1 MKSCPLDRTFGPAVG
16 QCRGGFDFTLTFE
29 ESILGFVPQILLI
42 LLTPI
47 RFLTLRGRRVK
58 LFKNSH
64 LGFLKTVTTN
74 LYVISS
80 LISVVLWTRHENYRT
95 QISVAFAITQ
105 LMGALAI
112 TVLSRVE
119 HTRSM
124 RPSHLLQFFLL
135 IMLMCNAV
143 RLRTLFL
150 MQYSNALV
158 VSASTHT
165 FLTGALLLL
174 ESLDKALLLPTEP
187 SSKRSPEE
195 TLGLFS
201 KGFFWYLNGLFW
213 TGKYVVYAKQD
224 RVLISRCRLPQS
236 AEPRR
241 PPQPQRGTFV

>member
-1 MKSCPLDRTFGPAVG
+1 MKSCPLDGTFGPAVG

-29 ESILGFVPQILLI
+29 EGILGLAPQILLI
-42 LLTPI
+42 LLTPV

-58 LFKNSH
+58 LLQNSH

-74 LYVISS
+74 LYVLSS
-80 LISVVLWTRHENYRT
+80 LISVVLWTRHETYRT
-95 QISVAFAITQ
+95 QISVAFTIAQ

-112 TVLSRVE
+112 TVISRAE

-158 VSASTHT
+158 VSASAHT

-174 ESLDKALLLPTEP
+174 ESLDKALLLPSEA
-187 SSKRSPEE
+187 SSNRSPEE

-201 KGFFWYLNGLFW
+201 KGFFWHLNGLFW
-213 TGKYVVYAKQD
+213 IGEFAVYAK
-224 RVLISRCRLPQS
+224 RIVC
-236 AEPRR
+236 
-241 PPQPQRGTFV
+241 